1 MMELLAI
8 LVIIAIVVALL
19 EAVRRKL
26 SDRRNR
32 VILKIDK
39 SIHLD
44 DIHIDELH
52 LSELPNGGAR
62 RKERSQHE
70 IPLIRKKSTVLP
82 SINKV
87 RVVSNNASSSVPVLM
102 DTVEVDEDHIEHTNV
117 YASTLVEEVFTAD
130 DFNTEES
137 LPDDDFEV
145 NTPSRPPITSAS
157 PLSTTTAWSTS
168 PRRTSASPRRI
179 PTTA

>member
-70 IPLIRKKSTVLP
+70 IPQSTAT
-82 SINKV
+82 II
-87 RVVSNNASSSVPVLM
+87 
-102 DTVEVDEDHIEHTNV
+102 H
-117 YASTLVEEVFTAD
+117 
-130 DFNTEES
+130 
-137 LPDDDFEV
+137 
-145 NTPSRPPITSAS
+145 
-157 PLSTTTAWSTS
+157 
-168 PRRTSASPRRI
+168 
-179 PTTA
+179 

>member
-130 DFNTEES
+130 DFITEES
-137 LPDDDFEV
+137 LPDDDFEGDDFEGDDFEDD
-145 NTPSRPPITSAS
+145 
-157 PLSTTTAWSTS
+157 
-168 PRRTSASPRRI
+168 
-179 PTTA
+179 